1 MVRSQVELNRLAL
14 FVSVAEAGGFTAA
27 ASRLGVTKAM
37 MSQQVGRLETEL
49 GATLFT
55 RTTRKVVLTPEGERL
70 LGECAPLI
78 ARLQEAVDRVGAEAA
93 GLTGTLRVT
102 VGVDHLN
109 AGFAEPLAEFARLHV
124 DLHLDVLAT
133 DSIVDLVGD
142 GVDVA
147 IRRGWLK
154 DSSLTA
160 TSLGDF
166 EQWLLASPEC
176 LARCGKPVRPQQL
189 SDYACITFSAI
200 QSASPTW
207 RFTNASGAKVNVRI
221 GPGLS
226 CSSPLGVLALA
237 KAGAGIASVAAPSA
251 AEDVARG
258 TLVRLLPEW
267 KQPKAGVYAVY
278 PATKYVAPKTRAF
291 IDFLRQRY
299 TGWR

>member
-1 MVRSQVELNRLAL
+1 MSRPQVELNRLAL

-37 MSQQVGRLETEL
+37 VSQQVGRLEAEL
-49 GATLFT
+49 AVTLFT
-55 RTTRKVVLTPEGERL
+55 RTTRKVVLTPEGARL
-70 LGECAPLI
+70 LAECAPLM
-78 ARLQEAVDRVGAEAA
+78 ARLQEAVDRVGTKAA

-109 AGFAEPLAEFARLHV
+109 AGFAEPLAEFARLHPG
-124 DLHLDVLAT
+124 LHLDVLAT
-133 DSIVDLVGD
+133 DAIVNLVAE

-160 TSLGDF
+160 TSLGEF
-166 EQWLLASPEC
+166 EQWLLASPEY
-176 LARCGKPVRPQQL
+176 LARRGKLSRPQQL
-189 SDYACITFSAI
+189 NEHSCITFSAI
-200 QSASPTW
+200 QSSSPTW
-207 RFTNASGAKVNVRI
+207 RFTNASGTKAGVRI
-221 GPGLS
+221 AHGLS

-251 AEDVARG
+251 AEDVSRG

-267 KQPKAGVYAVY
+267 RQPKAGVYAVY
-278 PATKYVAPKTRAF
+278 PGTRYVTPKTRAF
-291 IDFLRQRY
+291 IDFLKQRY
-299 TGWR
+299 TGW